1 MRRKFIGLIFLVIG
15 LSATLFAQDNYNAPI
30 PTDPNVRIGKLKN
43 GLTYYIRKNSKP
55 ENKVEFRLAVN
66 AGSVLER
73 DDQQGYAHFLEH
85 MAFNGTKNFKK
96 NELISYLQSIGVDF
110 GAHLNAY
117 TSFDETVYFLS
128 IPTEKKDLLDK
139 GLLIMRDWASAIT
152 LDPEEVKKEQGVVLE
167 ELRLGKGA
175 AQRISEKTLPYLLYG
190 SQYAKRLPIGKKE
203 LLENVNHKALVDFYE
218 DWYRPDL
225 MALVVVGDVN
235 VDEIEAKIKQSFSD
249 IRAKRETKAR
259 PIFAV
264 PDHKETFVAIETDI
278 EAIYTSAQLIFKK
291 SSLKQKTQADLR
303 QHLIRQFFN
312 GMLNDRLYEISQ
324 APNPPFIGAG
334 GGFSSFSKEK
344 DSFALSGSTNP
355 EGLKRTIS
363 TLLQENKRIKEF
375 GFTLAELERQKEA
388 YLVASENMYKERD
401 KLDSSILA
409 FIYMSHFLNADS
421 PIPGIEFWY
430 QFEKAVVPTITL
442 AEINALAKNTM
453 TEDNRVIIV
462 TGSDKDGIKYP
473 TREEILGLIKESET
487 AKVTPYVETIVTEPL
502 VGDLPATAK
511 VVEEKIDQKFGLT
524 YWTLSNGIKVILKP
538 TDFKADE
545 ISMSATSPGGM
556 SLVNNEQ
563 YCRAVLLNTIVSES
577 GLKKM
582 SKVELDKLLAG
593 KAAYASTAVLELSE
607 GVSGSSTPKDFETM
621 LQLTYLKFTNVNFDK
636 AVFDSIITKRK
647 MLLPT
652 LNADPQLYFFLE
664 TSKIMNQGNP
674 RFCSL
679 SDMATLD
686 KVNLD
691 DIKAIYQDRFADAS
705 DFTFVFVGNFEN
717 NKVKPLIEKYLGNL
731 PSFKRTENWKDTT
744 FKPPFEKI
752 EKVIKKGLDDKSV
765 VEISFSGKAKYDKS
779 ESRNLDALG
788 ELLTIKLTEILR
800 EEKAG
805 VYGVAASGG
814 MSKRPSGSYY
824 FSISF
829 PCGPENVDALIK
841 AAMDEVAKIQNGQI
855 EEKDLNKVKEKQLIQ
870 IKEEFK
876 QNSYWSD
883 VIESS
888 TWGDEISS
896 LEEIEARI
904 KSLNKTDIQK
914 VAQKYLKPE
923 QKKHFFL
930 MPEDKK

>member
-1 MRRKFIGLIFLVIG
+1 M
-15 LSATLFAQDNYNAPI
+15 
-30 PTDPNVRIGKLKN
+30 
-43 GLTYYIRKNSKP
+43 
-55 ENKVEFRLAVN
+55 
-66 AGSVLER
+66 
-73 DDQQGYAHFLEH
+73 
-85 MAFNGTKNFKK
+85 
-96 NELISYLQSIGVDF
+96 DF

-128 IPTEKKDLLDK
+128 IPTEKKELLDK

-167 ELRLGKGA
+167 ELRLGKGS
-175 AQRISEKTLPYLLYG
+175 AQRMSEKTLPYLLYG
-190 SQYAKRLPIGKKE
+190 SQYAKRLPIGKRE
-203 LLENVNHKALVDFYE
+203 LLENVNQKALVDFYE

-249 IRAKRETKAR
+249 IRAKREVKAR
-259 PIFAV
+259 PTFDI
-264 PDHKETFVAIETDI
+264 PDHQETFVAVETDK
-278 EAIYTSAQLIFKK
+278 EAIYTSAQMVFKK
-291 SSLKQKTQADLR
+291 SPLKQKTRADLR
-303 QHLIRQFFN
+303 QQLIRQFFN
-312 GMLNDRLYEISQ
+312 GMMNERLYELTQ
-324 APNPPFIGAG
+324 MPDPPFIGAG
-334 GGFSSFSKEK
+334 GGFSSLSKEK
-344 DSFALSGSTNP
+344 DSFILSGSTNP
-355 EGLKRTIS
+355 EGLKRMIS
-363 TLLQENKRIKEF
+363 TLLLENKRIKEF
-375 GFTLAELERQKEA
+375 GFTPAEFERQKEA
-388 YLVASENMYKERD
+388 YLAASENIYKERD
-401 KLDSSILA
+401 KLDSSVLA
-409 FIYMSHFLNADS
+409 SMYMSHFLNADT

-430 QFEKAVVPTITL
+430 QFEKAVIPTIKL

-462 TGSDKDGIKYP
+462 AGSDKVGIKYP

-487 AKVTPYVETIVTEPL
+487 AKATPYIETVVTEPL

-511 VVEEKIDQKFGLT
+511 VIEEKLDQKFGLT
-524 YWTLSNGIKVILKP
+524 YWTLSNGVKVILKP

-545 ISMSATSPGGM
+545 ILMSATSPGGM
-556 SLVNNEQ
+556 SLVSNEQ
-563 YCRAVLLNTIVSES
+563 SCRASLLNQVLSES

-593 KAAYASTAVLELSE
+593 KAAYASTSVSELSE
-607 GVSGSSTPKDFETM
+607 GVSGSSAPKDFETM
-621 LQLTYLKFTNVNFDK
+621 LQLTYLKFTSVNFDQ

-647 MLLPT
+647 MVLPT
-652 LNADPQLYFFLE
+652 LNADPQLYFYLE
-664 TSKIMNQGNP
+664 TGKIMNQGNP

-686 KVNLD
+686 KADLD

-717 NKVKPLIEKYLGNL
+717 NKVKPLVEKYLGNL
-731 PSFKRTENWKDTT
+731 PSLKRTETWKDTT
-744 FKPPFEKI
+744 FRPPFEKI
-752 EKVIKKGLDDKSV
+752 EKVVKKGVDDKSL
-765 VEISFSGKAKYDKS
+765 VEISFSGKAEYDKS
-779 ESRNLDALG
+779 ESRYLGALG

-805 VYGVAASGG
+805 VYGVTASGG
-814 MSKRPSGSYY
+814 MSKRPSGS
-824 FSISF
+824 FFFMISF

-841 AAMDEVAKIQNGQI
+841 AAMDEVVKIQNGQI
-855 EEKDLNKVKEKQLIQ
+855 SDKDLDKVKEKQLVQ

-888 TWGDEISS
+888 AWGDEISS

-923 QKKHFFL
+923 QKKQFVL
-930 MPEDKK
+930 MPEDRK